1 MKYFIRGIVIIAS
14 LVGEIDSFQQSFL
27 PGKSIIASSCIN
39 PSSSSTGTENLSTF
53 RSRNYKCAVNG
64 NSKKSSH
71 LKLAPNAAAISSLL
85 NPIGSATVLAFV
97 VLIHECGHF
106 LAARSMG
113 ISVKE
118 FSVGVG
124 PKLAGFSREVED
136 GNEIDFSFRAFPLG
150 GYVQFPENYNSTLLY
165 LKEKEQFEKRQEE
178 REQKLKND
186 EKKNSGEENGSTTWK
201 PNFINFMNKEN
212 QRKKIELNKFE
223 EEKEKKNQKLGW
235 LFSLSMKK
243 SKDIEKKEVS
253 TESNN
258 KIEVDYYDDPNLLQ
272 NRPWNE
278 RAIVL
283 VGGVVFNILLAF
295 VLYFGEL
302 TVGSGLP
309 KPSFQSGALITQAPL
324 SNGPSAGI
332 LQKGDLILGLNG
344 RNMFASDS
352 PNAYQSQESISKFIQ
367 QIRETKPGETLHL
380 SVLRNG
386 QQSKPTVI
394 DVSPRQSLNGPMS
407 IGVTLSPNYQGQTLT
422 KATSAVDAVE
432 KAADEVSTLTYE
444 TARSILSLLGNLVS
458 GQGTPAGQSVSG
470 PIGVLKTGADVVS
483 RNDVSAV
490 IGFVAA
496 ISINLAVVNS
506 LPLPALDGGQLVFV
520 LSEALTGKK
529 IDQRKQEAINSVA
542 LLFLLAL
549 SFGTTVGDLGVL
561 GKAFVSK

>member
-1 MKYFIRGIVIIAS
+1 MMR
-14 LVGEIDSFQQSFL
+14 
-27 PGKSIIASSCIN
+27 
-39 PSSSSTGTENLSTF
+39 
-53 RSRNYKCAVNG
+53 
-64 NSKKSSH
+64 
-71 LKLAPNAAAISSLL
+71 
-85 NPIGSATVLAFV
+85 
-97 VLIHECGHF
+97 
-106 LAARSMG
+106 
-113 ISVKE
+113 
-118 FSVGVG
+118 
-124 PKLAGFSREVED
+124 
-136 GNEIDFSFRAFPLG
+136 
-150 GYVQFPENYNSTLLY
+150 
-165 LKEKEQFEKRQEE
+165 
-178 REQKLKND
+178 
-186 EKKNSGEENGSTTWK
+186 KKNSGEENGSTTWK

-253 TESNN
+253 TELNN

-367 QIRETKPGETLHL
+367 QIRESEPGETLHL